1 MIQKEDFWNNQI
13 NAQSVIKKKNILE
26 NRMNSFLIIE
36 KEYLDLKELN
46 EITNEADIK
55 LLNELSKN
63 TEKLKIKVKKKEFE
77 SLI

>member
-1 MIQKEDFWNNQI
+1 
-13 NAQSVIKKKNILE
+13 
-26 NRMNSFLIIE
+26 MNSFLIIE

-63 TEKLKIKVKKKEFE
+63 TEKLKLK
-77 SLI
+77 